1 MSRLRYAFWLA
12 AALWSAWLLSL
23 WLGQGYLD
31 LAGQPIGTDFLQF
44 YAAGRTLLM
53 GESARLYDFAFQAEV
68 ERAIIGPGLTSYHA
82 FITPPLLAWLF
93 VPLAALPYPLSF
105 ALWSL
110 AGLAALGMSVWML
123 APQGFSW
130 RRLGWTLT
138 FFPVFASISF
148 GQNSL
153 LSLALLSL
161 TYFLWLREK
170 KFAAGLVLSL
180 LLYKPQLA
188 VGIAGLW
195 LWNWRRDYR
204 ALLGLGLGAGLG
216 AALSWLTLTEAS
228 LAYLRFAREVLP
240 NLPAWQDFPIWHLH
254 TLRGFWRLL
263 LPMPLA
269 DELWLMGIL
278 LGLGVWGA
286 TLRRVH
292 DPARRFAA
300 AVLLTLWVTP
310 HAMIY
315 DWSLLLIPAL
325 LVWEAC
331 PLSRSA
337 LLPAYTALWLASLL
351 SGPLTYL
358 QWQTWHRAVQ
368 LSLPTFVWAV
378 LKGGRAA
385 FTADEPATSV
395 GHTTSSRPHP
405 SQ

>member
-161 TYFLWLREK
+161 TYFLWLR
-170 KFAAGLVLSL
+170 
-180 LLYKPQLA
+180 
-188 VGIAGLW
+188 
-195 LWNWRRDYR
+195 
-204 ALLGLGLGAGLG
+204 
-216 AALSWLTLTEAS
+216 
-228 LAYLRFAREVLP
+228 
-240 NLPAWQDFPIWHLH
+240 
-254 TLRGFWRLL
+254 
-263 LPMPLA
+263 
-269 DELWLMGIL
+269 
-278 LGLGVWGA
+278 
-286 TLRRVH
+286 
-292 DPARRFAA
+292 
-300 AVLLTLWVTP
+300 
-310 HAMIY
+310 
-315 DWSLLLIPAL
+315 
-325 LVWEAC
+325 
-331 PLSRSA
+331 
-337 LLPAYTALWLASLL
+337 
-351 SGPLTYL
+351 
-358 QWQTWHRAVQ
+358 
-368 LSLPTFVWAV
+368 
-378 LKGGRAA
+378 
-385 FTADEPATSV
+385 
-395 GHTTSSRPHP
+395 
-405 SQ
+405 